1 MKIKRAEIVESNLDE
16 VDGEIIVKSTLILEV
31 EDESRTIYLTEI
43 DIPSPPILTWEVLD
57 AKEKERQIKQS
68 LKGRSF

>member
-1 MKIKRAEIVESNLDE
+1 MKIKRAEIVESKLDE
-16 VDGEIIVKSTLILEV
+16 VDGEIFVKSTLLLEV

-43 DIPSPPILTWEVLD
+43 DVSSPPVLTWEVLD
-57 AKEKERQIKQS
+57 TKEKERQIKQS